1 MNNYLSIQ
9 TNVIPFGRQQEIYDF
24 AQFVKFDC
32 EAIGCAVSIYEEDK
46 YTPYG
51 EKLRHKMLVC
61 NYSHGC
67 QRVGAAVYNPGTP
80 SASGCKTGPNIE
92 YPGLCSANE
101 TYPNPK
107 SPY

>member
-1 MNNYLSIQ
+1 M
-9 TNVIPFGRQQEIYDF
+9 
-24 AQFVKFDC
+24 VKFDC

-67 QRVGAAVYNPGTP
+67 PLVGAAIYNPGTA
-80 SASGCKTGPNIE
+80 ASECKIAPNLK
-92 YPGLCSANE
+92 YPGLCGTNE
-101 TYPNPK
+101 TN
-107 SPY
+107 SN